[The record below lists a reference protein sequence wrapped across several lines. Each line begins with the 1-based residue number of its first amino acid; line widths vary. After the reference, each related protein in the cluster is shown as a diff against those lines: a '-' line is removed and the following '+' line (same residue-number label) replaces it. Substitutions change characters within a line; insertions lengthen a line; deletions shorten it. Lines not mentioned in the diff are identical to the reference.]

1 MLSKKQNIRMIVF
14 LFVICV
20 FFSSAFVVS
29 AEEKNYG
36 WTIEQY
42 VNGDKSR
49 RDFSTGDSVELSVKI
64 NNFPVN
70 DLTYEWYHG
79 HVGINVDK
87 VGNLISVQEK
97 GNISSISIVKN
108 A

>member
-70 DLTYEWYHG
+70 DLTY
-79 HVGINVDK
+79 
-87 VGNLISVQEK
+87 
-97 GNISSISIVKN
+97 
-108 A
+108 